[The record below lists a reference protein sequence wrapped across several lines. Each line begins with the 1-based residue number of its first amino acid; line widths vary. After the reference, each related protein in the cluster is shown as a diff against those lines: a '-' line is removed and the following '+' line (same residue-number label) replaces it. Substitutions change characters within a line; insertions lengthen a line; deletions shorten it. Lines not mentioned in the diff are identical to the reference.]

1 VIVAP
6 RGDVLKE
13 LSLPI
18 AHATNNVA
26 EYTGLVE
33 GLRAARELGFERI
46 EVRTDSELL
55 HRQLDG
61 TYRVKN
67 PTLRRFHA
75 QASGLIQRFEWCRVR
90 HIPRDRNQAADKLA
104 SAAAGKAAERG
115 EAVEQPK
122 QGSLEL

>member
-1 VIVAP
+1 MIAAP
-6 RGDVLKE
+6 QGDVLQE

-33 GLRAARELGFERI
+33 GLRAARELGLKRI

-67 PTLRRFHA
+67 PTLRQFHA
-75 QASGLIQRFEWCRVR
+75 RASGLIHRFEWCRVR
-90 HIPRDRNQAADKLA
+90 HIPRDQNRAADKLA
-104 SAAAGKAAERG
+104 SAAARKAAERG
-115 EAVEQPK
+115 QAADQPK
-122 QGSLEL
+122 QGSFEL